1 MARRLRLH
9 VPNGFHHVTLRG
21 NHRQAIFRD
30 EADRALLEA
39 IVADAA
45 RELGARIHAYCWM
58 TNHIHALVQVSEVPL
73 GKLILRVASRY
84 ARRFQQSLA
93 TTGHLFE
100 RRHHAV
106 LVDADSYLL
115 TLVKYIH
122 LNPVR
127 AGLVRDARDYPWS
140 SHNDYL
146 GDRNTSWVC
155 TSVALRL
162 FSEDVRQARTRY
174 AAWMGE
180 VDGTRW
186 GEGSLVPHP
195 DHPQVLGNDGF
206 LARLGLSTSGDR
218 KSGSFAHLLV
228 ECARKFEVPADQIV
242 SVSRSRALSDARA
255 WLYREALARG
265 VATVSSIARQCS
277 RTESAIRGH
286 LHRCA
291 DRRGK

>member
-1 MARRLRLH
+1 M
-9 VPNGFHHVTLRG
+9 TLRG
-21 NHRQAIFRD
+21 NHRQAIFRGP
-30 EADRALLEA
+30 ADRALLDA

-58 TNHIHALVQVSEVPL
+58 TNHIHALIQVSDVPL

-84 ARRFQQSLA
+84 ARRYQQSLV

-115 TLVKYIH
+115 SLVKYIH

-146 GDRNTSWVC
+146 GDRHTSWVC
-155 TSVALRL
+155 TSAALRL
-162 FSEDVRQARTRY
+162 LSADERQARARY

-180 VDGTRW
+180 GDGPRW
-186 GEGSLVPHP
+186 GEGLLVPHP
-195 DHPQVLGNDGF
+195 DNPQVLGNDGF
-206 LARLGLSTSGDR
+206 LARLGLSTARVR
-218 KSGSFAHLLV
+218 KPGSFAELLL
-228 ECARKFEVPADQIV
+228 ECSRKFELPVDQIL
-242 SVSRSRALSDARA
+242 SASRSRALSEART

-265 VATVSSIARQCS
+265 VATASSIARQCS

-286 LHRCA
+286 LRRHA
-291 DRRGK
+291 DRRRK